1 MTVRGAEIVGFIVG
15 FLLGS
20 SPRFAGVSTLM
31 AVATTII
38 GVVLFVL
45 NRKMKG
51 EFGGFLGGLFLGV
64 AFGGL
69 FQGAP
74 ISLRPQ

>member
-1 MTVRGAEIVGFIVG
+1 MTVRNAEIVGFIVG

-20 SPRFAGVSTLM
+20 SPRFAGLGNVM

-45 NRKMKG
+45 NRNMKG

-69 FQGAP
+69 FQAAP
-74 ISLRPQ
+74 VSIHPQ